1 MELDVHQKVCLGAIK
16 SWATQNGQAPFSCHA
31 LEQVSLEMKNK
42 KNKNAFTYVT
52 EAMLEKEYLTKSSD
66 GRRPFF
72 VTDKQKVLLNEI
84 IKESKTW
91 LDQAQDAVDIYGHRW
106 PDINWELELKK
117 CKAGKDRDVWMNW
130 FRRARLPA
138 LLHDR
143 FYLDWLNRKDQEKSV
158 NPPFCVREATPE
170 EDLN

>member
-1 MELDVHQKVCLGAIK
+1 MHQKVCLAAIK

-42 KNKNAFTYVT
+42 KNKNAFTHVT
-52 EAMLEKEYLTKSSD
+52 EIMLEKEYLSRSSD

-72 VTDKQKVLLNEI
+72 VSDKQKVLLNEI
-84 IKESKTW
+84 LKESKTW
-91 LDQAQDAVDIYGHRW
+91 LDEAQDAVEIYGHRW
-106 PDINWELELKK
+106 PNINWELELKK
-117 CKAGKDRDVWMNW
+117 CKSGKNRDVWMNW

-143 FYLDWLNRKDQEKSV
+143 FYLDGFNRKGEEKSV
-158 NPPFCVREATPE
+158 TPPFCGWEGPPV
-170 EDLN
+170 DVLG

>member
-1 MELDVHQKVCLGAIK
+1 MDLDVHQKVCLAAIK

-42 KNKNAFTYVT
+42 KNKNAFTHVT
-52 EAMLEKEYLTKSSD
+52 EIMLEKEYLSRSSD

-72 VTDKQKVLLNEI
+72 VSDKQKVLLNEI
-84 IKESKTW
+84 LKESKTW
-91 LDQAQDAVDIYGHRW
+91 LDEAQDAVDAYGHRW
-106 PDINWELELKK
+106 PNINWELELKK
-117 CKAGKDRDVWMNW
+117 CKSGKNRDVWMNW

-143 FYLDWLNRKDQEKSV
+143 FYLDGFNRKGEEKSV
-158 NPPFCVREATPE
+158 TPPFCGWEGPPV
-170 EDLN
+170 DILN

>member
-1 MELDVHQKVCLGAIK
+1 MELDVHQKVCLSAIK
-16 SWATQNGQAPFSCHA
+16 SWATQNGPAPFSCHA

-42 KNKNAFTYVT
+42 KNKNAFTHVT
-52 EAMLEKEYLTKSSD
+52 EIMLEKELLSKSSD

-72 VTDKQKVLLNEI
+72 ITDKQKVLLNEI

-91 LDQAQDAVDIYGHRW
+91 LDQAQDAVDAYGHRW
-106 PDINWELELKK
+106 PSINWELELKK
-117 CKAGKDRDVWMNW
+117 CKSGKDRDVWMNW

-143 FYLDWLNRKDQEKSV
+143 FYLDGFNRKGEEKSV
-158 NPPFCVREATPE
+158 TPPFCGWEGPPV
-170 EDLN
+170 DVLN

>member
-1 MELDVHQKVCLGAIK
+1 MDVKQKVCLGAIK

-91 LDQAQDAVDIYGHRW
+91 LDQAQDAVDIYGHHW
-106 PDINWELELKK
+106 PNINWELELKK

-138 LLHDR
+138 LLH
-143 FYLDWLNRKDQEKSV
+143 EMG
-158 NPPFCVREATPE
+158 REHV
-170 EDLN
+170 